1 MTQRIQIAISRRRF
15 SVTAR
20 VAAAT
25 AYVTSLVLDSLDS
38 HSVNIMLPTLT
49 RDFNAPLASVKWTVL
64 GYVLALAIAMP
75 VAPWLTARFGER
87 RMFVQATLL
96 FVLAS
101 AACGLAQSLPQLVAF
116 RAIQGLGGGLV
127 GPIATT
133 ILYRTYPQS
142 ERARM
147 TRLLLMPIALGPA
160 LAPPL
165 GGFLV
170 DHLSWRIAFLINAPI
185 SLFTIAT
192 VMIGLKPDDNRE
204 TAPRLNIGAFL
215 AAATALSGAL
225 YFLGEAPELGWAD
238 PLVLGVATITVIAA
252 LVFIKVEYRTR
263 NPLLDLRLFA
273 EPIFRYSNLAT
284 TFQTIS
290 WLGGLYY
297 LTPLLLQ
304 EVGGQTPLV
313 AGAVLSCIP
322 VGVILSTQTVARGF
336 ERIGPRTL
344 AVLGQVG
351 LTVALLVLAS
361 FSGHTPI
368 WAFCLVLFLAGVAN
382 GLSMV
387 SLQAAMF
394 ADIGPGSLSR
404 AATVFNVNRQ
414 FSTALGVGIATAIV
428 TAGASGN
435 PTSAGTYQIA
445 FLVAAG
451 FSLGAAIVGL
461 ALPRKIPPVTKLLP
475 TSELNLTGSDG
486 PIAVAG

>member
-1 MTQRIQIAISRRRF
+1 MS
-15 SVTAR
+15 AR

-25 AYVTSLVLDSLDS
+25 AYVTSLVLASLDS
-38 HSVNIMLPTLT
+38 HIVNIMLPTLT
-49 RDFNAPLASVKWTVL
+49 RDFHAPLASVKWTVL

-87 RMFVQATLL
+87 RVFVQATLL
-96 FVLAS
+96 FVVAS

-116 RAIQGLGGGLV
+116 RALQGVGGGLV

-133 ILYRTYPQS
+133 MLYRTYPQS

-185 SLFTIAT
+185 SLFTVAT
-192 VMIGLKPDDNRE
+192 VMIGLKADESQR
-204 TAPRLNIGAFL
+204 TAPRLNFGAFV
-215 AAATALSGAL
+215 AAATALSGSL
-225 YFLGEAPELGWAD
+225 YFLGEAPELGWTD
-238 PLVLGVATITVIAA
+238 PLVLGVATIAVIAA
-252 LVFIKVEYRTR
+252 IAFVKVEYRTR

-273 EPIFRYSNLAT
+273 EPIFRYSNIAT
-284 TFQTIS
+284 TLQTIS

-304 EVGGQTPLV
+304 EVGGQTPFV

-336 ERIGPRTL
+336 DRIGPRTL
-344 AVLGQVG
+344 VVVGQVG
-351 LTVALLVLAS
+351 LATTLLVLAS
-361 FSGHTPI
+361 FNGRTPI
-368 WAFCLVLFLAGVAN
+368 WAFCLVLFLAGVVN

-387 SLQAAMF
+387 SLQATMF
-394 ADIGPGSLSR
+394 ADIRPGSLSR
-404 AATVFNVNRQ
+404 AATVLNVNRQ

-428 TAGASGN
+428 TAGATGN
-435 PTSAGTYQIA
+435 PTSSRTFQIA
-445 FLVAAG
+445 FLVTAG
-451 FSLGAAIVGL
+451 FSISAAIIGL
-461 ALPRKIPPVTKLLP
+461 AATPKDRVPRRR
-475 TSELNLTGSDG
+475 
-486 PIAVAG
+486 VADRRAEPNRV